1 MLRLNTNVDFLDYSL
16 MHTIK
21 NLSNVSQF
29 IEKTLGG
36 VEYFIDN
43 TINIGNLCKYTI
55 YFR

>member
-36 VEYFIDN
+36 VEYFINN
-43 TINIGNLCKYTI
+43 TINIG
-55 YFR
+55 